1 MSRSSTVEHT
11 TDNRV
16 MEVRFFPRQPCQ
28 QGKCPTD
35 SHKVGLVGALPTA
48 GTSLGRWRSG
58 PTHRSAKPE
67 NRGFESHS
75 SLHFSERY
83 IMSDQ
88 IISEELMQYIT
99 RIETINAEID
109 EKKIDRKEVYSELKS
124 VGYVPKTVRQIIRL
138 RKLEAHVRL
147 EEEAL
152 LDTYKNAVG
161 L

>member
-1 MSRSSTVEHT
+1 
-11 TDNRV
+11 
-16 MEVRFFPRQPCQ
+16 
-28 QGKCPTD
+28 
-35 SHKVGLVGALPTA
+35 
-48 GTSLGRWRSG
+48 
-58 PTHRSAKPE
+58 
-67 NRGFESHS
+67 
-75 SLHFSERY
+75 
-83 IMSDQ
+83 MSDQ

-99 RIETINAEID
+99 RIETIEAELE

-138 RKLEAHVRL
+138 RKLEAHVRM

>member
-1 MSRSSTVEHT
+1 
-11 TDNRV
+11 
-16 MEVRFFPRQPCQ
+16 
-28 QGKCPTD
+28 
-35 SHKVGLVGALPTA
+35 
-48 GTSLGRWRSG
+48 
-58 PTHRSAKPE
+58 
-67 NRGFESHS
+67 
-75 SLHFSERY
+75 
-83 IMSDQ
+83 MSDQ

-109 EKKIDRKEVYSELKS
+109 EKKIDRREVYSELKS

>member
-1 MSRSSTVEHT
+1 
-11 TDNRV
+11 
-16 MEVRFFPRQPCQ
+16 
-28 QGKCPTD
+28 
-35 SHKVGLVGALPTA
+35 
-48 GTSLGRWRSG
+48 
-58 PTHRSAKPE
+58 
-67 NRGFESHS
+67 
-75 SLHFSERY
+75 
-83 IMSDQ
+83 MSDQ

-99 RIETINAEID
+99 RIETIDAEID

>member
-1 MSRSSTVEHT
+1 
-11 TDNRV
+11 
-16 MEVRFFPRQPCQ
+16 
-28 QGKCPTD
+28 
-35 SHKVGLVGALPTA
+35 
-48 GTSLGRWRSG
+48 
-58 PTHRSAKPE
+58 
-67 NRGFESHS
+67 
-75 SLHFSERY
+75 
-83 IMSDQ
+83 MSDQ

-99 RIETINAEID
+99 RIETIEAELE
-109 EKKIDRKEVYSELKS
+109 EKKIDRKEVYAELKS